1 MTTFDDREQ
10 AFERMFVHDEEMRF
24 KALARRNKVLGQ
36 WAAEQMGL
44 SRQEASAYAEEIR
57 RNSIVAAQDDEQVVR
72 KLRQD
77 IESAGISVSDEQIR
91 DEQIRE
97 KMNELLARA
106 VTQIRSG
113 AA

>member
-1 MTTFDDREQ
+1 MGIFEDRQ
-10 AFERMFVHDEEMRF
+10 RAFERMFVHDEEMRF

-36 WAAEQMGL
+36 WVAEQMGL

-57 RNSIVAAQDDEQVVR
+57 RNSIVAAQNDEQVVR

-77 IESAGISVSDEQIR
+77 IESAGMSVS

>member
-57 RNSIVAAQDDEQVVR
+57 RNSIVAAQGDEQVVR

-77 IESAGISVSDEQIR
+77 IESAGMRVS

>member
-24 KALARRNKVLGQ
+24 KALARRNKVLGL

-57 RNSIVAAQDDEQVVR
+57 RNGIVAAQDDEQIVR
-72 KLRQD
+72 KLRQ
-77 IESAGISVSDEQIR
+77 ELERAGTRVSEG
-91 DEQIRE
+91 QIRE
-97 KMNELLARA
+97 KMTELLDKA
-106 VTQIRSG
+106 VAQIRSG

>member
-24 KALARRNKVLGQ
+24 KARAWCNKVLGQ

-57 RNSIVAAQDDEQVVR
+57 RNGIVAAQDDEQVVR

-77 IESAGISVSDEQIR
+77 IESAGMRVS